1 MNKPLV
7 EIKVLNIDHLG
18 IVAGIIDEM
27 ELVEIVNQQVGIK
40 EKEMLTP
47 GQIMKAMIL
56 NGLGFLSA
64 PLYLFE
70 QFFIG
75 KATEHLIGEGVLPSH
90 LNDDRLARALDKY
103 YAVGTTQLFTAIA
116 IKAAEK
122 FQVKMNSIHWDGTSM
137 YVHGE
142 YAKAEEKGVNSVKI
156 EGEVKIQ
163 ESEPESEMTA
173 IDIKHGYSRDHRP
186 DLKQFIVDMICT
198 GDGDIPLYLKI
209 DSGNIDDKSVFVE
222 RLKEFKKSWTFEG
235 VNVADSA
242 LYTKDNIIAMREMKW
257 ITRVPLSIKLA
268 QDKILNIE
276 DDQWTDSEIS
286 GYKMVEKESDYGEIK
301 QRWLIV
307 ESEARKKSS
316 IEQVNKQVEKQKAK
330 ASTAI
335 RKLSKQNFACEPDA
349 KMAIEKLSNS
359 FKYHKINNIQ
369 YQKKA
374 EYEQSG
380 RPSKLAMP
388 TQINYRVT
396 GELETKLEVIEA
408 EKTQAGR
415 FILATNIIDKN
426 ELSNESVLKEYK
438 AQQSTERGFR
448 FLKDPL
454 FFTSSVFVKNPQR
467 VEAIAMIMGLCLL
480 VYTLAQRKLRQELE
494 SSGISVKNQVKKL
507 TNKPTMRWIFQVF
520 QAVHLITVN
529 GHKQVSNL
537 TVEHRKILSCL
548 GTVCRQY
555 YLII

>member
-122 FQVKMNSIHWDGTSM
+122 FQVKMNSIHLDGTSM

-286 GYKMVEKESDYGEIK
+286 GYKMVEKSSDYGEIK

-349 KMAIEKLSNS
+349 KMDLEKLSNS